1 MEEQHRLDTQ
11 CALQTLD
18 TGADAR
24 FDRITRIAARLFQ
37 VPIALVSM
45 VDDERQWFRSHRG
58 LDVAESPRAMSLCT
72 QALREDGPLV
82 VPDTLDD
89 PRFSA
94 LPVVLGAP
102 YVRFYAGYPVRSPE
116 GHALGTLCIVDIRP
130 REHADIDLDSLRYL
144 AEMVEEEIRKS
155 VIAARAMTR
164 DEELNAALRHL
175 SSHIHNSPLAVV
187 QWDHAMRTVSWSD
200 RAEELFG
207 WSAERMLGVPLEQAG
222 LVHPD
227 DAPAMLEGMRQLLQR
242 RGLRN
247 VSHGRSIHRDGRMVH
262 CAWHNSILFAE
273 DGAPISI
280 LSLIQDVTA
289 QRDAEY
295 ALRASEATLRTTF
308 EMAPVGIA
316 HVSLDGAWLSVNP
329 RLCSILGYDASELQ
343 RMTFQ
348 QVTHP
353 DDLPANLSLL
363 REAMEGRRHA
373 YSMEKRYLRKN
384 GDMVWGAIT
393 VSVNRPPDGSPAY
406 LISVIEDIHARKE
419 AELALQRHQEELESR
434 VQQRTRE
441 LQHSNAELA
450 LEVQQRLHA
459 ESVLRASE
467 RKLQALARM
476 DALTGLPNRRHFN
489 EKLEAAIRR
498 ASRSRQM
505 VGLMFL
511 DVDHF
516 KRINDTLG
524 HGGGD
529 AVLQEFARRLAGAV
543 RATDSVCRLAGDE
556 FTIVLENLAAAAE
569 ARLVA
574 VKILEAMRRP
584 FDIDGVLLPVS
595 TSIGIACMDANSRQA
610 QQLTRRADEA
620 LYKAKERGRN
630 QAWLADDGQQ
640 NEDCLA
646 TSMRRANA

>member
-1 MEEQHRLDTQ
+1 
-11 CALQTLD
+11 
-18 TGADAR
+18 
-24 FDRITRIAARLFQ
+24 
-37 VPIALVSM
+37 
-45 VDDERQWFRSHRG
+45 
-58 LDVAESPRAMSLCT
+58 
-72 QALREDGPLV
+72 
-82 VPDTLDD
+82 
-89 PRFSA
+89 
-94 LPVVLGAP
+94 
-102 YVRFYAGYPVRSPE
+102 
-116 GHALGTLCIVDIRP
+116 
-130 REHADIDLDSLRYL
+130 
-144 AEMVEEEIRKS
+144 
-155 VIAARAMTR
+155 
-164 DEELNAALRHL
+164 
-175 SSHIHNSPLAVV
+175 
-187 QWDHAMRTVSWSD
+187 MRTVSWSD

-207 WSAERMLGVPLEQAG
+207 WSAERMLGVPLGQAG

-247 VSHGRSIHRDGRMVH
+247 VSHGRSIHRDGRTVH

-289 QRDAEY
+289 QREAEY

-316 HVSLDGAWLSVNP
+316 HVSLDGTWLRVNP
-329 RLCSILGYDASELQ
+329 RLCGILGYDADELQ

-363 REAMEGRRHA
+363 REAIEGRRHA

-384 GDMVWGAIT
+384 GGMVWGAIT

-406 LISVIEDIHARKE
+406 LITVIEDIHARKQ

-450 LEVQQRLHA
+450 LEVQHRLHA

-467 RKLQALARM
+467 QKLQALARM

-489 EKLEAAIRR
+489 EKLEEAIRR
-498 ASRSRQM
+498 ARRTGQL

-529 AVLQEFARRLAGAV
+529 AVLQEFARRLSGAV

-556 FTIVLENLAAAAE
+556 FTIILENLTAATE

-574 VKILEAMRRP
+574 GKILEVMRRP
-584 FDIDGVLLPVS
+584 FDVEGVLLAVS
-595 TSIGIACMDANSRQA
+595 TSIGIACIGPDGGQA
-610 QQLTRRADEA
+610 QELTKRADEA
-620 LYKAKERGRN
+620 LYKAKELGRN
-630 QAWLADDGQQ
+630 QAWLGDDGQKT
-640 NEDCLA
+640 EACPA
-646 TSMRRANA
+646 PAASMRRASA